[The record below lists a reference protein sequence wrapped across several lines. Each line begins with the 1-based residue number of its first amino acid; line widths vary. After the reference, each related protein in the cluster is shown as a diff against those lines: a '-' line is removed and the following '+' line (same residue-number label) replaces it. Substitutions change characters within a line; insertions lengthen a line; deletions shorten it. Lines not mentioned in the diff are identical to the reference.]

1 MEIGKAL
8 PRVIRE
14 RRKGQVTNIRQ
25 GQKAG
30 DVECLPSMIRA
41 WALIPS
47 MA

>member
-1 MEIGKAL
+1 MKIGKAL
-8 PRVIRE
+8 PRVTRE
-14 RRKGQVTNIRQ
+14 RKGQVTNIRK

-30 DVECLPSMIRA
+30 EVECLPSMIRA